1 MSEPAVAAFP
11 PEVPHPGSAL
21 RRNDVVRIFGT
32 PDETVGSVNEPR
44 LRSEHGLSYNEKWTY
59 NRPRHEPSR
68 PRARVIY
75 WSRYDLVASLR
86 IEQDGHIVRESEH
99 ELRAREGD

>member
-11 PEVPHPGSAL
+11 PGIPHPGSTL

-44 LRSEHGLSYNEKWTY
+44 IRTENGLSYNEKWTY

-68 PRARVIY
+68 PRARVLY
-75 WSRYDLVASLR
+75 WNRYDLVGSLR

-99 ELRAREGD
+99 ELRARESE